1 MSEKSVAFKLGHSL
15 GEHKMIRR
23 ECNDT
28 MKQRVWGLCCRL
40 VSIHRIVERTCEQR
54 EVQCKDEAVSCS
66 IFEG

>member
-1 MSEKSVAFKLGHSL
+1 MSVRSVAFKLGHSL

-28 MKQRVWGLCCRL
+28 MRQRVWGLRSRL
-40 VSIHRIVERTCEQR
+40 VSINLIVEQSCEER

-66 IFEG
+66 VFEG